1 MVRNLYKL
9 KIFKEKLMD
18 LVLELTKDKIVMVRI
33 ALAISLKQIVEEG
46 GESVVMFNEVIE
58 ILKQDE

>member
-1 MVRNLYKL
+1 
-9 KIFKEKLMD
+9 MD

-46 GESVVMFNEVIE
+46 GESVMFNEVIE